1 MPFLD
6 ADLPQNPP
14 NCAGCGSS
22 AKVSSF
28 PTLAS
33 VGVKQVQGLIHF
45 PIRNSAARPR
55 PESLFL
61 TLQVNANLI

>member
-6 ADLPQNPP
+6 ADLPQNPL

-22 AKVSSF
+22 AKVSGF

-33 VGVKQVQGLIHF
+33 IGVKQVHRPIHL
-45 PIRNSAARPR
+45 PVRNAAARLQPH
-55 PESLFL
+55 SLF
-61 TLQVNANLI
+61 